1 MSESSALDINIPDVL
16 VEVQAIFAR
25 YEQALVSNDVKTLDE
40 MFWSSK
46 HTIRYG
52 PKESLY
58 GQKAILAFR
67 MARTGGANL
76 ARELRNTVITT
87 FGRDFAT
94 ANTEFLREAG
104 KLGRQSQTWVR
115 LDGGWKVVSAHI
127 SLIDL

>member
-1 MSESSALDINIPDVL
+1 MTETSVLDVNLPEVL
-16 VEVQAIFAR
+16 TEMKAVFAR
-25 YEQALVSNDVKTLDE
+25 YEHALVSNDVKTLDE

-46 HTIRYG
+46 HTLRYG
-52 PKESLY
+52 VKETLQ
-58 GQKAILAFR
+58 GQKAIMAFR
-67 MARTGGANL
+67 VARAASGLERT
-76 ARELRNTVITT
+76 LRNTVITT

-115 LDGGWKVVSAHI
+115 MPGGWKVVSAHI